1 MSIKKIQL
9 IHVAQ
14 KAMARINRFSK
25 QVYLWVPTSVNCV
38 EDQQTLKNIRLAKF
52 PQISH
57 FFNQHDSFLGRHENA
72 TLSKN

>member
-38 EDQQTLKNIRLAKF
+38 EDQQTLKNIRLQTNLQLRPPLLNDRF
-52 PQISH
+52 
-57 FFNQHDSFLGRHENA
+57 
-72 TLSKN
+72 SKKYKIF